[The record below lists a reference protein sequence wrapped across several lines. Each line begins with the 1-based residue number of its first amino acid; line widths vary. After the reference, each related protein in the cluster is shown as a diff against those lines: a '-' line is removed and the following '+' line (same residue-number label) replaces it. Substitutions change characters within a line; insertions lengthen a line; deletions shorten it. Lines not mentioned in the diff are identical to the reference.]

1 MSAWTWW
8 LILAGFCFILEIE
21 TEGFLVC
28 WFGFGALCAMG
39 ISFFCDNITIQI
51 AAFAVISTI
60 LVLSTRKFTKKATPQ
75 TVATNV
81 YTIIGKKAIV
91 SVPIDNAKSQGQIKI
106 DGDIWSAKNE
116 NDDEI
121 IPENAK
127 VEILSIEGVKAI
139 VKKII

>member
-1 MSAWTWW
+1 MDLWTWW
-8 LILAGFCFILEIE
+8 LILAGFCFILEIA

-39 ISFFCDNITIQI
+39 ISFFSDNITIQL
-51 AAFAVISTI
+51 ATFAVVSII
-60 LVLSTRKFTKKATPQ
+60 LILATRKLTRKAEPKN
-75 TVATNV
+75 VVTNV
-81 YTIIGKKAIV
+81 YTIIGKKATV
-91 SVPIDNAKSQGQIKI
+91 SVPIDNSKSQGQIKI

-116 NDDEI
+116 NEDEI

-139 VKKII
+139 VKKID